1 MTNQITSLKDDG
13 RIQDSQIEV
22 PSIGVG
28 TMRTS
33 GAWIVLMLAA
43 ETPGMRTSII
53 LEVMKRLGISIQDL
67 QDQQDDKPCGNCGI
81 SLLSHRDRGGKCF

>member
-1 MTNQITSLKDDG
+1 MADKLISVQGEGTKEI
-13 RIQDSQIEV
+13 QIEV

-43 ETPGMRTSII
+43 EDPFQRPQIL

-81 SLLSHRDRGGKCF
+81 SLLLHRGNGGKCF